1 MTPFGAGLDDG
12 DVEGDALGED
22 EGDALGEDEG
32 DALGED
38 EGDALG
44 EDGIGASGDI
54 LGADSPEGACPP
66 PEKAF
71 TPSAIAIKAKVPP
84 PTTVRLVV
92 LIEFETVPLPDSCLR
107 FSRRSRFA
115 SLRACCD
122 IGHQTLTDG

>member
-1 MTPFGAGLDDG
+1 MDIAKEPETPEVG
-12 DVEGDALGED
+12 DVDGSGALLAEAEGDCE
-22 EGDALGEDEG
+22 E
-32 DALGED
+32 
-38 EGDALG
+38 
-44 EDGIGASGDI
+44 SG
-54 LGADSPEGACPP
+54 GVSGVSSAFCPP
-66 PEKAF
+66 GDSAL
-71 TPSAIAIKAKVPP
+71 TPTAIAITANVPP